1 MPTLYFLEANVP
13 LVKGYTLN
21 DQNEIKA
28 TSYPN
33 VAKFKSH
40 KANCPTLKDFYT
52 QLVDHAKAGHCL
64 LKGKLN
70 RVLNWESRAG
80 STNSNDTT
88 DYLCFDLD
96 GAPFKDPEH
105 FMSGHPLLKD
115 VGYIVQYSASQ
126 GLGKPGLRCHIFVL
140 LNTQY
145 NVSYLKSWLMEL
157 NLDGNL
163 WAGAVRKSITLSPS
177 RAALHWPIDVT
188 ACQNDKLLYIAPPVI
203 GKGVSYKPPS
213 PTIQIVG
220 KKNLTL
226 DTSLLNAQNIELWKK
241 EQRALLNAL
250 RKEAGLETVRPTRMV
265 GEYEVQGK
273 PGEANITE
281 IWEDGDFVR
290 FNLNGG
296 NSNAYYHPIENFEII
311 HNFKGEPACLTKELL
326 PGYYKDCVARA
337 RREATQPTDKGEI
350 ILGVCDKRSGAL
362 WKISWNATQ
371 QALQLYPAKS
381 DKQLA
386 DWLMQHGKIP
396 GDFTPQWTFEFNP
409 LNTTVVDTET
419 QYLNTY
425 VPSKYYKS
433 HKPTKTPRPNADN
446 WPTIRKVIASVVSDN
461 EWNEVTEHFLNWL
474 AVAFQHKIKIGTT
487 WLLAGTEG
495 TGKNLLSNH
504 ILRPLLGNKYV
515 KEVLVTGLED
525 QFNGWLEHTLMCFVN
540 EIQVSSSQHRKIIS
554 GKLRNWI
561 CDSPLDIRNMGQTR
575 YDADNFCNFIM
586 NTNFRDGV
594 DINKADRRYNM
605 GEWQD
610 TRLQMTQHEVTTL
623 IPRELEHFF
632 NYLMSRKAC
641 IDTAHKIIDTQSRQ
655 DVIDAGRNSVDMLA
669 DALLDGD
676 LSPFVE
682 ALPDMRL
689 IMEISGQNSA
699 LAVAYDTIIKR
710 ELALLT
716 SARCIKGSTVI
727 TVESRLSRDELFIL
741 FDYCIGTM
749 PSSPN
754 KFTRLLKHKGI
765 TTKKLRN
772 AHGDLC
778 YGLEVKWTASQ
789 AWCAEHHINTQPIR
803 RVK

>member
-1 MPTLYFLEANVP
+1 
-13 LVKGYTLN
+13 
-21 DQNEIKA
+21 
-28 TSYPN
+28 
-33 VAKFKSH
+33 
-40 KANCPTLKDFYT
+40 
-52 QLVDHAKAGHCL
+52 
-64 LKGKLN
+64 
-70 RVLNWESRAG
+70 
-80 STNSNDTT
+80 
-88 DYLCFDLD
+88 
-96 GAPFKDPEH
+96 
-105 FMSGHPLLKD
+105 
-115 VGYIVQYSASQ
+115 
-126 GLGKPGLRCHIFVL
+126 
-140 LNTQY
+140 
-145 NVSYLKSWLMEL
+145 
-157 NLDGNL
+157 
-163 WAGAVRKSITLSPS
+163 
-177 RAALHWPIDVT
+177 
-188 ACQNDKLLYIAPPVI
+188 
-203 GKGVSYKPPS
+203 
-213 PTIQIVG
+213 
-220 KKNLTL
+220 
-226 DTSLLNAQNIELWKK
+226 
-241 EQRALLNAL
+241 
-250 RKEAGLETVRPTRMV
+250 
-265 GEYEVQGK
+265 
-273 PGEANITE
+273 
-281 IWEDGDFVR
+281 
-290 FNLNGG
+290 
-296 NSNAYYHPIENFEII
+296 
-311 HNFKGEPACLTKELL
+311 
-326 PGYYKDCVARA
+326 
-337 RREATQPTDKGEI
+337 
-350 ILGVCDKRSGAL
+350 
-362 WKISWNATQ
+362 
-371 QALQLYPAKS
+371 
-381 DKQLA
+381 
-386 DWLMQHGKIP
+386 
-396 GDFTPQWTFEFNP
+396 
-409 LNTTVVDTET
+409 
-419 QYLNTY
+419 

-446 WPTIRKVIASVVSDN
+446 WPTIRKVIASVVSGN

-641 IDTAHKIIDTQSRQ
+641 VDTAHKIIDTQSRQ

-699 LAVAYDTIIKR
+699 LAVAYDSIIKR

-716 SARCIKGSTVI
+716 STRAPKNSTVM

>member
-1 MPTLYFLEANVP
+1 MATIYFLEAHVP

-21 DQNEIKA
+21 AQNEIKA

-33 VAKFKSH
+33 VAQFKSH
-40 KANCPTLKDFYT
+40 KTSCPSLKDFYT
-52 QLVDHAKAGHCL
+52 QLVAHAAKGHCL

-70 RVLNWESRAG
+70 RDLNWESRAG

-88 DYLCFDLD
+88 DFICFDLD
-96 GAPFKDPEH
+96 GAPFDSPDH
-105 FMSGHPLLKD
+105 FMSGHAVLKD
-115 VGYIVQYSASQ
+115 VSYIVQYSASQ

-140 LNTQY
+140 LNAQY

-163 WAGAVRKSITLSPS
+163 WGGLVRRSITLSNS
-177 RAALHWPIDVT
+177 RAALHWPIDIT
-188 ACQNDKLLYIAPPVI
+188 ACQNDKLLYIAPATVA
-203 GKGVSYKPPS
+203 KGIKYDPPT
-213 PTIQIVG
+213 PAIQIVA
-220 KKNLTL
+220 KKQLTL
-226 DTSLLNAQNIELWKK
+226 DTSTLGNQAIEVWKK

-250 RKEAGLETVRPTRMV
+250 RKEQGLETVRATRMV

-273 PGEANITE
+273 PGEANLTE
-281 IWEDGDFVR
+281 VWEDGDFIR

-296 NSNAYYHPIENFEII
+296 NSNAYYHPIDNFELI

-337 RREATQPTDKGEI
+337 RREATQPTDKGEV

-362 WKISWNATQ
+362 WKISWNSIAQ
-371 QALQLYPAKS
+371 NLQLYPAKS

-396 GDFTPQWTFEFNP
+396 GDFTPQWSFEFNP

-433 HKPTKTPRPNADN
+433 HKPTRTKPNADN
-446 WPTIRKVIASVVSDN
+446 WPTIRKVIASVVSNN

-487 WLLAGTEG
+487 WLLSGTEG

-504 ILRPLLGNKYV
+504 ILRPLLGNRYV

-610 TRLQMTQHEVTTL
+610 TRLQMTQNEVTTL

-632 NYLMSRKAC
+632 NYLMTRKAC
-641 IDTAHKIIDTQSRQ
+641 VDTAHKIIDTQSRK

-676 LSPFVE
+676 ISPFVE
-682 ALPDMRL
+682 ALPDMRV

-699 LAVAYDTIIKR
+699 LAVAYDTTIKR
-710 ELALLT
+710 ELNLLT
-716 SARCIKGSTVI
+716 SSRSPKNSIVSI
-727 TVESRLSRDELFIL
+727 ESRLSRDELFIL
-741 FDYCIGTM
+741 FDYCIGNM
-749 PSSPN
+749 PRSPN

-772 AHGDLC
+772 AHGELC
-778 YGLEVKWTASQ
+778 YGLEVKWTASTE
-789 AWCAEHHINTQPIR
+789 WCAEHHIPSQPLR

>member
-163 WAGAVRKSITLSPS
+163 WANAVRKSITLSPS

-281 IWEDGDFVR
+281 VWEDGDFVR

-326 PGYYKDCVARA
+326 P
-337 RREATQPTDKGEI
+337 
-350 ILGVCDKRSGAL
+350 
-362 WKISWNATQ
+362 
-371 QALQLYPAKS
+371 
-381 DKQLA
+381 
-386 DWLMQHGKIP
+386 
-396 GDFTPQWTFEFNP
+396 
-409 LNTTVVDTET
+409 
-419 QYLNTY
+419 
-425 VPSKYYKS
+425 
-433 HKPTKTPRPNADN
+433 
-446 WPTIRKVIASVVSDN
+446 
-461 EWNEVTEHFLNWL
+461 
-474 AVAFQHKIKIGTT
+474 
-487 WLLAGTEG
+487 
-495 TGKNLLSNH
+495 
-504 ILRPLLGNKYV
+504 
-515 KEVLVTGLED
+515 
-525 QFNGWLEHTLMCFVN
+525 
-540 EIQVSSSQHRKIIS
+540 
-554 GKLRNWI
+554 
-561 CDSPLDIRNMGQTR
+561 
-575 YDADNFCNFIM
+575 
-586 NTNFRDGV
+586 
-594 DINKADRRYNM
+594 
-605 GEWQD
+605 
-610 TRLQMTQHEVTTL
+610 
-623 IPRELEHFF
+623 
-632 NYLMSRKAC
+632 
-641 IDTAHKIIDTQSRQ
+641 
-655 DVIDAGRNSVDMLA
+655 
-669 DALLDGD
+669 
-676 LSPFVE
+676 
-682 ALPDMRL
+682 
-689 IMEISGQNSA
+689 
-699 LAVAYDTIIKR
+699 
-710 ELALLT
+710 
-716 SARCIKGSTVI
+716 
-727 TVESRLSRDELFIL
+727 
-741 FDYCIGTM
+741 
-749 PSSPN
+749 
-754 KFTRLLKHKGI
+754 
-765 TTKKLRN
+765 
-772 AHGDLC
+772 
-778 YGLEVKWTASQ
+778 
-789 AWCAEHHINTQPIR
+789 
-803 RVK
+803 